1 MTSVTLSVSAPVT
14 ERIDRFL
21 ADQLSISRT
30 QAARLVATGCVT
42 VNGELARR
50 SRKLDRADKVEIN
63 FPEDDQTRVLEP
75 HRIELDIVYEDD
87 CLLIINKPAG
97 LVVHPAPGHWN
108 DTLVNALVS
117 RGCSLSPGEP
127 GRPGVVHRLDKDTS
141 GLLIIAKGEGSHR
154 ALATAIARREVT
166 RQYAALVWGHLGE
179 AREIDVPVGRHPR
192 DRKRMI
198 VLSSGKEART
208 SVEPIAR
215 FSTCD
220 LVRLKLATGRTHQ
233 IRVHLAHIGH
243 PIVGDQVYSGGG
255 PKRASGPQRPLSNAI
270 DASVGRQSLH
280 AARLEFAH
288 PETRERMDIWAEWP
302 TDLRKV
308 MATAAEQI
316 DLLERPD
323 VLEYLGFFE

>member
-50 SRKLDRADKVEIN
+50 SRTLDRADKVEIN

-87 CLLIINKPAG
+87 SLLVINKPAG

-108 DTLVNALVS
+108 DTLVNALEL
-117 RGCSLSPGEP
+117 RGGGLSPGVP

-141 GLLIIAKGEGSHR
+141 GLLLIAKSEGSHR
-154 ALATAIARREVT
+154 ALAEAIARREVA

-179 AREIDVPVGRHPR
+179 SREIDVPVGRHPR

-243 PIVGDQVYSGGG
+243 PIVGDQVYGGGG
-255 PKRASGPQRPLSNAI
+255 PKRVSGPQRPLSNAI
-270 DASVGRQSLH
+270 DGSVGRQSLH
-280 AARLEFAH
+280 AARLEFSH
-288 PETRERMDIWAEWP
+288 PETRERMDIRAEWP